1 MLKLTLIGTHVSP
14 PPCSGD
20 ASDATD
26 SETDSWKSDESD
38 QSSEFNGNRSKEELT
53 RENTEIDQTWQSMTC
68 TSLYCFGD
76 LKKSNS

>member
-20 ASDATD
+20 AFDATD
-26 SETDSWKSDESD
+26 LGKDSWKSDECD

-53 RENTEIDQTWQSMTC
+53 CENTEIDQTWQGMTY
-68 TSLYCFGD
+68 LFI
-76 LKKSNS
+76 LPWRFEKE